1 MERESAVARLAYL
14 AAPGHIERMPEF
26 IRANM
31 PEPLPVE
38 VAYEIVLQ
46 SYLFFG
52 YPQAIEALRTFMQT
66 VKEMGLTLARMPDEN
81 DSLERIRKRG
91 EELCGRIYHPN
102 YEQLIENM
110 STISRELADWMVTE
124 GYGRVLSR
132 PGPQQLEREIASIV
146 FLTCSNHPVQL
157 FSHVRGARNLGAD
170 PDRLRQALSAA
181 GLTDKQQELADSTIE
196 RVFER

>member
-1 MERESAVARLAYL
+1 MERESAIARLAYL
-14 AAPGHIERMPEF
+14 AAPGNLDDLPEF
-26 IRANM
+26 IRTNV
-31 PEPLPVE
+31 PQPLPAE

-52 YPQAIEALRTFMQT
+52 YPQAIEALRTFTQT
-66 VKEMGLTLARMPDEN
+66 INEMGLAAARTTEED
-81 DSLERIRKRG
+81 DSIEQIRKRG

-110 STISRELADWMVTE
+110 TAISRELADWMVTE

-132 PGPQQLEREIASIV
+132 PGPQQFEREIASIV

-170 PDRLRQALSAA
+170 PDSLRKVLSAS
-181 GLTDKQQELADSTIE
+181 GLSDAQQELANSTIR
-196 RVFER
+196 RVFGK